1 MFFPFFMDIL
11 EQAQADDLA
20 VCKVWSLF
28 RQLEFSAGFSEY
40 LDPLQGSSLPSVLLQ
55 SYQCYFLID

>member
-1 MFFPFFMDIL
+1 MDIL